1 MLQMFVCRSIL
12 VYGIAIAFIVPL
24 TLTCRAESIQFK
36 ADLKGSSEVP
46 SNQSPGTGTVV
57 ATFDTATK
65 QLSWNGSY
73 SGLSG
78 PPTAAHVHGPATV
91 GKNAGLAF
99 WITDNI
105 GQCSSGQCTS
115 KGDAKAHPA
124 SPFQGSATLTDA
136 QVSDLMAGMYYV
148 NIHSDAYPGGEL
160 RGQLLKSP

>member
-1 MLQMFVCRSIL
+1 MLIHRSIL
-12 VYGIAIAFIVPL
+12 AYGIDFAFVVLL
-24 TLTCRAESIQFK
+24 TCTCRAETIQFK

-46 SNQSPGTGTVV
+46 PNQSSATGIVM

-78 PPTAAHVHGPATV
+78 PPTAAHVHGPAPV
-91 GKNAGLAF
+91 GKNTGLVF

-115 KGDAKAHPA
+115 KGETKAHPA
-124 SPFQGSATLTDA
+124 SPFQGSATLSDA
-136 QVSDLMAGMYYV
+136 QVSDLMAGLYYV
-148 NIHSDAYPGGEL
+148 NIHTDAYPGGEL